1 MAPVSPQRMRLEVMV
16 RIVVKTALDPDEQP
30 DPKDIMTNHDDERS
44 IHERWSVLRF
54 SIVAQLLAAP
64 PPTGAL
70 QEELRA
76 LSQRQWPHPRTAEL
90 VSFGTSTIE
99 RWYYR
104 AKSDQNPVGVLRRK
118 VRSDKGL
125 QHVPVALQEAVQAQ
139 HKAHP
144 TWTYKLHH
152 DNLVALAQEQQLGAV
167 PSCSTVRRYMQTSG
181 LVRQRRRGA
190 EGSRSERR
198 SVSHERRSYE
208 VEYVHGLWHLDFHE
222 CSRSVVTPRGKL
234 VKPECFAVLD
244 DHSRLAC
251 HVQWYWHEDTESL
264 CHGLM
269 QAIMKRGLPRRQMSD
284 NGAAMKAEETRSGLA
299 RLSILHELTLE
310 YSPEQ
315 NGKQEKF
322 WEALEERLVAMAEGV
337 PDLTLDQLNEM
348 TQAWVEC
355 EYNRKVHSETG
366 EAPLQRFLNGPTVGR
381 PSPDLEV
388 LQRAFRVQRT
398 RTQRRSDGTISVGG
412 VRFEVP
418 SRYRTLPELRVRY
431 ARWDLRSMT
440 LIDPKT
446 EVDVCPLYPLD
457 RLKNADG
464 RRAAHKPVAPCD
476 PPPPSGVAPLLKK
489 LMADYAASG
498 LPPAYMPLPER
509 DDIPQETDPSTDK
522 DES

>member
-1 MAPVSPQRMRLEVMV
+1 M
-16 RIVVKTALDPDEQP
+16 K
-30 DPKDIMTNHDDERS
+30 NHDDERS

-70 QEELRA
+70 QEELRL
-76 LSQRQWPHPRTAEL
+76 LSLRKWPHPRTAEL

-104 AKSDQNPVGVLRRK
+104 AKKDHSPTTVLRRK
-118 VRSDKGL
+118 VRSDRGL
-125 QHVPVALQEAVQAQ
+125 QHVPAPLQEAVQSQ
-139 HKAHP
+139 YELHP
-144 TWTYKLHH
+144 TWTYRLHH
-152 DNLVALAQEQQLGAV
+152 DNLVALAQEKQLGAV
-167 PSCSTVRRYMQTSG
+167 PSYSTVRRYMQRRG
-181 LVRQRRRGA
+181 LIRVRRRGA

-208 VEYVHGLWHLDFHE
+208 VQHVNGLWHLDFHE
-222 CSRSVVTPRGKL
+222 CSRSVMTPRGEL
-234 VKPECFAVLD
+234 VRPQCFAVLD

-284 NGAAMKAEETRSGLA
+284 NGAAMKAEETRGGLA
-299 RLSILHELTLE
+299 RLSVLHELTLD

-322 WEALEERLVAMAEGV
+322 WQALEERLVAMIEGV
-337 PDLTLDQLNEM
+337 PDLTLDQLNEA

-355 EYNRKVHSETG
+355 EYHRKIHGETG
-366 EAPLQRFLNGPTVGR
+366 EAPLQRFLHGPTVGR
-381 PSPDLEV
+381 PSPELEV

-398 RTQRRSDGTISVGG
+398 RTQRRSDGTISIGG

-440 LIDPKT
+440 LIDPNT

-464 RRAAHKPVAPCD
+464 RRATLGPVAPEG
-476 PPPPSGVAPLLKK
+476 PPSSSDVAPLLKR
-489 LMADYAASG
+489 LMAEYAASG
-498 LPPAYMPLPER
+498 LPPAYMPLPEY
-509 DDIPQETDPSTDK
+509 DDIPRETDPSTDR
-522 DES
+522 DEP

>member
-1 MAPVSPQRMRLEVMV
+1 
-16 RIVVKTALDPDEQP
+16 
-30 DPKDIMTNHDDERS
+30 MTNHDDKRS
-44 IHERWSVLRF
+44 IHERWAVLRF
-54 SIVAQLLAAP
+54 TIVAPLLAAP
-64 PPTGAL
+64 PPPGAL
-70 QEELRA
+70 QEALRA
-76 LSQRQWPHPRTAEL
+76 ESLRRWTHPRTGEP
-90 VSFGTSTIE
+90 VSFGASTIE
-99 RWYYR
+99 RWYYQAR
-104 AKSDQNPVGVLRRK
+104 REPYDTVGALRRK

-125 QHVPVALQEAVQAQ
+125 QHVPAALQEAVRAQ
-139 HKAHP
+139 YKEHP

-152 DNLVALAQEQQLGAV
+152 DNLVALAQEEQFGAV
-167 PSCSTVRRYMQTSG
+167 PSCSTVRRYMQAAG

-190 EGSRSERR
+190 EGSRSERCAA
-198 SVSHERRSYE
+198 SHERRSFE

-222 CSRSVVTPRGKL
+222 CSRSVVTPRGQL
-234 VKPECFAVLD
+234 VKPQCFAVLD

-251 HVQWYWHEDTESL
+251 HVQWYWHEDTQSL
-264 CHGLM
+264 CHGLT
-269 QAIMKRGLPRRQMSD
+269 QTVMKRGLPRRQMSD

-299 RLSILHELTLE
+299 RLGILHELTLE

-322 WEALEERLVAMAEGV
+322 WQALEQRLVAMLEGV
-337 PDLTLDQLNEM
+337 PDLTLDQLNEA

-355 EYNRKVHSETG
+355 EYNRKIHGETG
-366 EAPLQRFLNGPTVGR
+366 EAPLQRFLNGPTVRR

-398 RTQRRSDGTISVGG
+398 RTQRRSDGTISIDG

-418 SRYRTLPELRVRY
+418 SRYRTLPELQIRY
-431 ARWDLRSMT
+431 ARWDLRSVT
-440 LIDPKT
+440 LVDPAT
-446 EVDVCPLYPLD
+446 DRDVCPLYPLD

-464 RRAAHKPVAPCD
+464 RRAVLRPVASDD

-509 DDIPQETDPSTDK
+509 DDIPRETDPSTDK
-522 DES
+522 DPS